1 MKKKHIILLGN
12 PYSTNSLY
20 RHARGISYVTKKGK
34 DLKLSYIEQAKS
46 QYKSKPLS
54 TFLNLEIHLYF
65 GDERIRDWDNYH
77 KISMDS
83 LTGIVWDDDSQ
94 IMRATVEKH
103 KDKQKP
109 RIEIYITDY
118 KTR

>member
-1 MKKKHIILLGN
+1 
-12 PYSTNSLY
+12 
-20 RHARGISYVTKKGK
+20 
-34 DLKLSYIEQAKS
+34 
-46 QYKSKPLS
+46 
-54 TFLNLEIHLYF
+54 
-65 GDERIRDWDNYH
+65 
-77 KISMDS
+77 MDS